1 MRSPQTFAD
10 FTVEMSWALL
20 DLMSTR
26 VKVRSAELARGNIS
40 KGDIKVKNNG
50 EQQNRLKEKK
60 NIRLGEK
67 MRKKNA

>member
-1 MRSPQTFAD
+1 
-10 FTVEMSWALL
+10 
-20 DLMSTR
+20 MSTR

-60 NIRLGEK
+60 NVRLGEK